1 MLDQFRLWLKPG
13 GTYPALPANGGTPFP
28 RAPCP
33 LFRALLRHKISPSR
47 ITLFP
52 FLTNRGAYRMAI
64 QIDAEG
70 IRKIFPEVDQIQDKT
85 LREGVVEIW
94 LELADETAW
103 ERFEDIPKNLTLE
116 KHEPLIGH
124 IQGVTRMALALAEV
138 AEKIHGI
145 TVDGDLLIAACLLH
159 DISKPLE
166 SEPDPGGQPSGG
178 SILPARKTEFG
189 SKIQHGVYGAHKIW
203 EKDLPKAMEL
213 AHLVITHTR
222 ASNTRAASYEAS
234 LIFYADWADSD
245 AGIITGGGRPFAA
258 RWIEEK

>member
-1 MLDQFRLWLKPG
+1 
-13 GTYPALPANGGTPFP
+13 
-28 RAPCP
+28 
-33 LFRALLRHKISPSR
+33 
-47 ITLFP
+47 
-52 FLTNRGAYRMAI
+52 MAI

-178 SILPARKTEFG
+178 SILSARKTEFG